1 MTDEQP
7 AAEPTVEPPPP
18 IGGTWKRLY
27 TILVMYLALLVV
39 IFYGFTKA
47 FE

>member
-1 MTDEQP
+1 VISEP
-7 AAEPTVEPPPP
+7 APAEPVVEPPPP

-27 TILVMYLALLVV
+27 TILMMYLALLVV